1 MVNDIF
7 NGIFKLFL
15 LIATILILF
24 TWSIGLFS
32 AGVLILPLSV
42 IALIGLLTARPFRE
56 TTPILFITHMDIV
69 LFTLSSTRAAE

>member
-7 NGIFKLFL
+7 NGVFKLFL

-32 AGVLILPLSV
+32 ASVLILPLSV
-42 IALIGLLTARPFRE
+42 IALIGLLTARPFK
-56 TTPILFITHMDIV
+56 
-69 LFTLSSTRAAE
+69 